1 VRHDTYTDA
10 MICNSSLAKEFESS
24 APLQEYSW
32 GIRILS
38 LVRLRGRESR
48 GFGPR
53 SLGKIAGIAEIT
65 QRELR
70 LEATPIER

>member
-1 VRHDTYTDA
+1 MLHDTYKGA
-10 MICNSSLAKEFESS
+10 LICNSSQSEESEFS

-32 GIRILS
+32 RIRILS
-38 LVRLRGRESR
+38 LARFGGRESR
-48 GFGPR
+48 GFGRR
-53 SLGKIAGIAEIT
+53 SLGKIAGIAEIA